1 MSCTPFPG
9 PCPAPSVLALSRHR
23 PGAEW
28 HWGDRSRPGGWQPR
42 DRDTDRWRDA
52 QGGHGQLGGSPGMGL
67 SVPQLLALSGMWGT
81 GTHSRALVTPQH
93 PVMASALCPWG
104 AAQCQTP
111 SFVPLSP
118 AAPGAG
124 GDPPLPVG
132 VGTRDLCEQS
142 GWGPASEGYC
152 CPGWRTEREIV
163 LSLPG
168 LLGMLVFWVIKQ
180 L

>member
-1 MSCTPFPG
+1 MAAPG
-9 PCPAPSVLALSRHR
+9 QGHKQVEGCSGRARAAGWVPSV
-23 PGAEW
+23 
-28 HWGDRSRPGGWQPR
+28 
-42 DRDTDRWRDA
+42 
-52 QGGHGQLGGSPGMGL
+52 MGL
-67 SVPQLLALSGMWGT
+67 SVPHLLRLSGMWGT
-81 GTHSRALVTPQH
+81 SSHGWALAWGVVTPNT
-93 PVMASALCPWG
+93 PVMASVLCPWG
-104 AAQCQTP
+104 ALECQTP

-118 AAPGAG
+118 AALGAG

-132 VGTRDLCEQS
+132 VRTRDLCEQG